1 MKIMFA
7 GDIHGDE
14 KHLFWLFDHAVQNEV
29 DHIISAGDFGYWP
42 HLKWGKHYLEKVNT
56 FAEATGIPLYWV
68 DGNHENHD
76 WLDALRE
83 ALGDEN
89 PIPTTTEWVKWIPRG
104 CRFTLNGYTFMGYG
118 GAYSVDWEDRQLG
131 HSWWKQ
137 ELINPYHLD
146 NLSDDPVDVLITH
159 EAPLGKEI
167 SYKDDIPVSVAQ
179 REFVLD
185 IQNKVVPRLHV
196 CGHHHVRETWT
207 SNETEV
213 HVLGR
218 NEMGEESVLIRE
230 FV

>member
-7 GDIHGDE
+7 GDIHGDT
-14 KHLFWLFDHAVQNEV
+14 KHLMWLYEHAIANEV
-29 DHIISAGDFGYWP
+29 DQIISAGDFGYWP
-42 HLKWGKHYLEKVNT
+42 HLKWGEQYLDKVNT
-56 FAEATGIPLYWV
+56 FAEATKIPLYWV

-83 ALGDEN
+83 THGDDK
-89 PIPTTTEWVKWIPRG
+89 PIPTDTEWVKWIPRG

-131 HSWWKQ
+131 YSWWKQ

-159 EAPLGKEI
+159 EAPLGMEI

-185 IQNKVVPRLHV
+185 IQNKVIPRLHV
-196 CGHHHVRETWT
+196 CGHHHVRATWT

-213 HVLGR
+213 NVLGR
-218 NEMGEESVLIRE
+218 DSMGEESVLIRE
-230 FV
+230 FA